1 MLKVCSILATRH
13 CLAVCTVALV
23 GCGQKGPLK
32 LPTDEASRGRAT
44 LFDTLTPDHLHKRKT
59 LPDKPAATNAPLNE
73 PLPSPPTTPPAAQ

>member
-1 MLKVCSILATRH
+1 
-13 CLAVCTVALV
+13 
-23 GCGQKGPLK
+23 LK